1 MTPSAILMQIIEY
14 IAYGYLVLSAIAYT
28 IGVRTQLGVG
38 IQTILGALFFILA
51 ALALYILKISK
62 IHALWLLPSG
72 FFFMMSCNFII
83 SARIPLLSGLLIMVG
98 SLYSALVRI
107 GIPKEKIEAAQ
118 HSSNTEA
125 VKNWL
130 EQSKD

>member
-1 MTPSAILMQIIEY
+1 
-14 IAYGYLVLSAIAYT
+14 
-28 IGVRTQLGVG
+28 
-38 IQTILGALFFILA
+38 
-51 ALALYILKISK
+51 
-62 IHALWLLPSG
+62 
-72 FFFMMSCNFII
+72 MMSCNFII

-118 HSSNTEA
+118 HNSNTEA